1 MNPLLLVLLAFLA
14 GSIPFGL
21 LIGLAKG
28 VDIRKHGSGN
38 IGASNV
44 GRVLGKK
51 FFFLCF
57 TLDFLKGF
65 LPTLSAGFVLNT
77 FGSLSQTQAW
87 WWLAVMVASVLGHI
101 FSPWL
106 KFKGGKGVATAL
118 GAMLAVFPSLT
129 IPGLCCF
136 IVWLL
141 ALAVW
146 RYISVSSML
155 AGLSLPAFT
164 AAWLWATTAGPLMDA
179 PIARAASFSD
189 GSPFLIVSAALALLV
204 VWTHRAN
211 IRRLRAGT
219 ELRVGQR
226 VSVP

>member
-1 MNPLLLVLLAFLA
+1 MNPILLVLLAFLA

-28 VDIRKHGSGN
+28 IDIRKHGSGN

-44 GRVLGKK
+44 GRVLGKR

-65 LPTLSAGFVLNT
+65 LPTLSAGFVLNA
-77 FGSLSQTQAW
+77 FGSLSQDQAW

-129 IPGLCCF
+129 IPGVGCF

-141 ALAVW
+141 ALAAW

-155 AGLSLPAFT
+155 AGLSLPVFT
-164 AAWLWATTAGPLMDA
+164 AAWLWATTQGPLRDA
-179 PIARAASFSD
+179 PISRAASFSD
-189 GSPFLIVSAALALLV
+189 GLPFLIVSAALALLV
-204 VWTHRAN
+204 IWTHRAN